1 MDLEKLDTKV
11 FLDFENDKLYNS
23 CLSVRINKQASRCLA
38 LLISK
43 SGTVVSKEDIIEIC
57 WVQHGT
63 FVSDV
68 TVRQTFFNL
77 RKSLAQLDLPPD
89 VLTTIR
95 GKGYMLASG
104 SISIDGGAD
113 IDLNSSED
121 TTPDMKIDAE
131 IITPPLKRSKWKK
144 IPISVHI
151 LIAFLSIVFIFHVS
165 QRKTSGA
172 RDIYHTPAIMGCKIN
187 MIGHP
192 LDDIASRRDYIISAL
207 INKYGFNCPDST
219 QLYVE
224 ISSPVLFGYKGRT
237 FISQCYENPD
247 KNYNACKSYYEV
259 DYNADI

>member
-1 MDLEKLDTKV
+1 MDLEKLDAKI
-11 FLDFENDKLYNS
+11 FLDAENDKLYNS
-23 CLSVRINKQASRCLA
+23 SSSVSLNKQVSRCLA

-43 SGTVVSKEDIIEIC
+43 SGAVVSKEDIIEIC
-57 WVQHGT
+57 WVQHGA

-68 TVRQTFFNL
+68 TVRQTLFNL

-104 SISIDGGAD
+104 SIIIDGGGD
-113 IDLNSSED
+113 IDLSSSED
-121 TTPDMKIDAE
+121 ITPDKKIDNE
-131 IITPPLKRSKWKK
+131 IITSSLKRNKWKK

-151 LIAFLSIVFIFHVS
+151 LIAFLSIVLIFHVS

-172 RDIYHTPAIMGCKIN
+172 RYIYHTPAIMGCKIN

-192 LDDIASRRDYIISAL
+192 LDDIASQRDYIISAL
-207 INKYGFNCPDST
+207 INKYGLNCPDST

-224 ISSPVLFGYKGRT
+224 ISAPVLFGYKGRT
-237 FISQCYENPD
+237 FISQCYEKPN